1 MPDFPNEERA
11 GAAATAAPPPLPPLP
26 TADLTSLPP
35 HNGPAAAADD
45 VAGVASAAEPTSEEV
60 EGAPAAEDDS
70 GDADAGAGG
79 GLYLIGHPL
88 VQVKLARLR
97 DATTP
102 PAEFRRVTRELA
114 ALLFFSLTDDL
125 PVVETE
131 VQTPLAGCV
140 GYGLARPLVLAPILR
155 AGLGLLEGIHDLVP
169 EAAIAHIGIYR
180 DEGTLQAHRYYAR
193 VPAGGLADADVIV
206 LDPMLA
212 TGHTAVDA
220 VNALKSAGAQ
230 AVRFLCLVSC
240 PQGLQTLT
248 AAHPDV
254 PIYTASVDSGLN
266 ELGYIVPGL
275 GDAGDRYFGT

>member
-1 MPDFPNEERA
+1 MPEQPQPSNESD
-11 GAAATAAPPPLPPLP
+11 T
-26 TADLTSLPP
+26 
-35 HNGPAAAADD
+35 
-45 VAGVASAAEPTSEEV
+45 SAAGHAASE
-60 EGAPAAEDDS
+60 AIP
-70 GDADAGAGG
+70 ADASTEGTTSDATG

-88 VQVKLARLR
+88 VQVKLSRLR
-97 DATTP
+97 DATTS

-169 EAAIAHIGIYR
+169 DAAVAHIGIYR
-180 DEGTLQAHRYYAR
+180 DENTLEAHRYYAR
-193 VPAGGLADADVIV
+193 VPAFDLDDADIIV

-212 TGHTAVDA
+212 TGHTAVEA
-220 VNALKSAGAQ
+220 VNALKSAGARS
-230 AVRFLCLVSC
+230 VRLLCLVSC
-240 PQGLQTLT
+240 PQGLQTLHE
-248 AAHPDV
+248 AHPDV
-254 PIYTASVDSGLN
+254 PIYTASVDSELN